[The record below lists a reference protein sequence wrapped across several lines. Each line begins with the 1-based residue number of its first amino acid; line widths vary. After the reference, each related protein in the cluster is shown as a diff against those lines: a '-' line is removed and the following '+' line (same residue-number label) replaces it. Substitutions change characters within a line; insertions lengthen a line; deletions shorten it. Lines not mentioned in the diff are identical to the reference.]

1 MSALETNTGGKA
13 RSTRLLILVPA
24 FNEEGAVGGV
34 VRAVHQAMP
43 DVPVLVVDDCSQDA
57 TVTVARGAGAEVLAL
72 PHHLGLGGC
81 VQAGYKLAF
90 ELGYEYVIRVDGDG
104 QHDARD
110 IPKMFEA
117 LRGSGCE
124 MVIGSRYVNGDG
136 TNTSLLRAA
145 GIRFFRAVL
154 RPILGK
160 PVRDPTSGFVGVNR
174 SALEVFSRSFPLE
187 YPEIEALVVLQRR
200 RFRFVEVPCRMLPR
214 RTGRSSITPMKSI
227 YYIVHVLLGVFVN
240 VLKYERRIPKESRRA

>member
-1 MSALETNTGGKA
+1 MSGTAAEVK
-13 RSTRLLILVPA
+13 LLILIPA
-24 FNEEGAVGGV
+24 FNEEGAVGSV
-34 VRAVHQAMP
+34 VRAVKDVMP
-43 DVPVLVVDDCSQDA
+43 GVPILVVDDCSQDA
-57 TVTVARGAGAEVLAL
+57 TVTTARGAGAEVLTL

-90 ELGYEYVIRVDGDG
+90 ELGYDYVIRVDGDG

-110 IPKMFEA
+110 IPGVFET
-117 LRGSGCE
+117 LRSSGFE
-124 MVIGSRYVNGDG
+124 MVIGSRYLNGNG
-136 TNTSLLRAA
+136 GGTSLVRAA
-145 GIRFFRAVL
+145 GIQFFRMVL

-160 PVRDPTSGFVGVNR
+160 TVRDPTSGFVGVNR
-174 SALEVFSRSFPLE
+174 KALGVFSRSFPLE

-200 RFRFVEVPCRMLPR
+200 RFQFLEVPCHMQPR

-240 VLKYERRIPKESRRA
+240 VLKYERRPPKPSWRA

>member
-1 MSALETNTGGKA
+1 MIMPDGAAK
-13 RSTRLLILVPA
+13 LLILIPA

-34 VRAVHQAMP
+34 VEAVKSAVP
-43 DVPVLVVDDCSQDA
+43 GAPVLVVDDCSRDA
-57 TVTVARGAGAEVLAL
+57 TVTVARDAGAEVLAL

-90 ELGYEYVIRVDGDG
+90 ELGYEFVIRVDGDG

-110 IPKMFEA
+110 IPKIFEA
-117 LRGSGCE
+117 LRSSGCE
-124 MVIGSRYVNGDG
+124 MVIGSRYVNGNG
-136 TNTSLLRAA
+136 GGTSLVRAA
-145 GIRFFRAVL
+145 GILFFRMVL

-174 SALEVFSRSFPLE
+174 SALAVFSRSFPLE

-214 RTGRSSITPMKSI
+214 RSGRSTITPMKSI

-240 VLKYERRIPKESRRA
+240 VLKYERRIPKESRRS